1 MLAFLGKYSC
11 EYTIN
16 KHPAL
21 SHFNSHYIVIS
32 TPFFWR
38 SGNQVR
44 MEKSHLQ
51 AFSANGILCVL
62 PVCVW
67 ITAVT
72 ESSPT
77 SKIAVTHPGQYF
89 PE

>member
-1 MLAFLGKYSC
+1 M
-11 EYTIN
+11 
-16 KHPAL
+16 
-21 SHFNSHYIVIS
+21 IS

-72 ESSPT
+72 ESSPLKT
-77 SKIAVTHPGQYF
+77 LPYYIRFLKCGLISRI
-89 PE
+89 